1 MLTKSDERLQCLV
14 FEHLNDV
21 DFRLYQ
27 YLYYSYMA
35 TCRHD
40 LRELYNRHA
49 HNGCDIASSE
59 VSLSGSDQHGTPRY
73 SGIKRKPS
81 LNKARYIRQDLSGQA
96 TPISDGM
103 TVAGFHWFLQK
114 VQGVSDLTSEA
125 VKEIVLKYDFIPL
138 PHKDPL
144 RLSLVGFVHCL
155 LTLESVPMATSSVP
169 PIDDAHP
176 LSSYF
181 IASSHNTYLTGH
193 QLHGESSA
201 AMYSNVSSMLWAGLW
216 VWSNC

>member
-1 MLTKSDERLQCLV
+1 MFTKSDERLKCLV
-14 FEHLNDV
+14 FDHLYDV
-21 DFRLYQ
+21 DFHLYQ
-27 YLYYSYMA
+27 YLYYSYVAM
-35 TCRHD
+35 CRQD
-40 LRELYNRHA
+40 LRDLYNRHT
-49 HNGCDIASSE
+49 HNGCGNASSE
-59 VSLSGSDQHGTPRY
+59 VSLSSSDHHSTPRC

-81 LNKARYIRQDLSGQA
+81 FNKARYIRQDLSGQA

-114 VQGVSDLTSEA
+114 VQGVSDLTLEA
-125 VKEIVLKYDFIPL
+125 VKEIVLKYGFIPT
-138 PHKDPL
+138 PSKDPL

-169 PIDDAHP
+169 PIDDSHP

-201 AMYSNVSSMLWAGLW
+201 AMYSNVSSML
-216 VWSNC
+216 